1 MASLIV
7 KLKNIAVSNADPGY
21 TYALIIIGNASYIIL
36 QLFNEVKIQMDIP
49 NRSNFLPPFLSIL
62 FFVSATPAACRK
74 AQARGTTCAVAVTRA
89 TAVIM
94 LDP

>member
-49 NRSNFLPPFLSIL
+49 NRSNFLPPFLSFYFI
-62 FFVSATPAACRK
+62 FCF
-74 AQARGTTCAVAVTRA
+74 GHTCSMQKGSGQRYN
-89 TAVIM
+89 
-94 LDP
+94 LRRSCN